1 MTLITVLIIE
11 NIVFRKYTQRYLGV
25 KEHHASNLLSY
36 NEDFIAIL
44 LIPKYKKKKDLKW
57 GVGDTNHLKM
67 SNSTRLVNKLMAR
80 P

>member
-44 LIPKYKKKKDLKW
+44 LIPKYKKKKI
-57 GVGDTNHLKM
+57 
-67 SNSTRLVNKLMAR
+67 
-80 P
+80 